1 MNDFAR
7 TQEDLAG
14 ALGKSRSH
22 VANMIRLLA
31 LPEPVKGFLRDG
43 RLTAGHARAL
53 LNAEDP
59 STLAQQVVTKGLNV
73 RQTEKL
79 ATDKGGVKSRK
90 PKQTKEKDSDTLALE
105 RDLARVLGLRVEVEF
120 LGRGGHLVIH
130 YDTLD
135 QLDDILY
142 RLNNPSERHR
152 TSAVDE
158 GPLGE
163 DLDPDADD
171 MDIGNAAFAASF
183 GRRAVADTA
192 TEDLDAAAAAL
203 EGLEGSVDSWAA
215 ELNAEIASEKEELL
229 SNPYADEEGEFQL
242 DPEDEDAPEAVEE
255 AAEEPAQADEVDA
268 LLEASAD
275 AWGDSLQ
282 AETEAETAALTAG
295 WDDDEDPAA
304 EEAENAERVAVVL
317 DDETEGPAAEDDVD
331 ALLDASADAWGDLL
345 AEETE
350 AEREA
355 LLADLGDD
363 EETSPPQGT

>member
-1 MNDFAR
+1 
-7 TQEDLAG
+7 
-14 ALGKSRSH
+14 
-22 VANMIRLLA
+22 
-31 LPEPVKGFLRDG
+31 
-43 RLTAGHARAL
+43 
-53 LNAEDP
+53 
-59 STLAQQVVTKGLNV
+59 
-73 RQTEKL
+73 
-79 ATDKGGVKSRK
+79 
-90 PKQTKEKDSDTLALE
+90 
-105 RDLARVLGLRVEVEF
+105 
-120 LGRGGHLVIH
+120 
-130 YDTLD
+130 
-135 QLDDILY
+135 
-142 RLNNPSERHR
+142 
-152 TSAVDE
+152 
-158 GPLGE
+158 
-163 DLDPDADD
+163 
-171 MDIGNAAFAASF
+171 
-183 GRRAVADTA
+183 
-192 TEDLDAAAAAL
+192 
-203 EGLEGSVDSWAA
+203 VDSWAA